1 MDGEYFYLDGS
12 FGWLLRN
19 ILFAVALPK
28 ALRISSDFILA
39 FPCALVLPKVDCS
52 LWSHPLRIGRT
63 QSPLKTS
70 GTDVFAFLHLSA
82 KSSELVSRLCTKKP
96 ALFVRAL

>member
-1 MDGEYFYLDGS
+1 M
-12 FGWLLRN
+12 GWLLRN
-19 ILFAVALPK
+19 ILFALVLPK

-39 FPCALVLPKVDCS
+39 FS
-52 LWSHPLRIGRT
+52 LRIGLT
-63 QSPLKTS
+63 QSGLLPLVASSSQLPNSKPLKNICYA
-70 GTDVFAFLHLSA
+70 DVFAFLYLSA